1 MKRFSVFLLSVVLF
15 FYAIDSYAMLQG
27 DLDEDGS
34 VTINDAICALRISAG
49 IEYCDVNS
57 PTFTSADVDGDKI
70 ISLSDA
76 RNLLLVAT
84 GISENIIDGIAVTNL
99 PVTFDGIT
107 INSFSLSGNKVT
119 INVKNNTG
127 KAIQSLTTISYKC
140 YNTNGTVLK
149 TGSVFLEDMNSGENC
164 NSYFYIEDGTTKVLF
179 TDVDLCFGSYVAET
193 QTSLINDMNVT
204 TLPVTFDGITINSFS
219 LSGNKVTINVK
230 NNTGKAI
237 QSLTTISYKCYNTN
251 GTVLKTGSV
260 FLEDMNSGEN
270 CNSYF
275 YIEEGTTKVIFTDVD
290 VCA

>member
-1 MKRFSVFLLSVVLF
+1 M
-15 FYAIDSYAMLQG
+15 
-27 DLDEDGS
+27 
-34 VTINDAICALRISAG
+34 
-49 IEYCDVNS
+49 
-57 PTFTSADVDGDKI
+57 
-70 ISLSDA
+70 
-76 RNLLLVAT
+76 
-84 GISENIIDGIAVTNL
+84 
-99 PVTFDGIT
+99 
-107 INSFSLSGNKVT
+107 
-119 INVKNNTG
+119 
-127 KAIQSLTTISYKC
+127 
-140 YNTNGTVLK
+140 
-149 TGSVFLEDMNSGENC
+149 
-164 NSYFYIEDGTTKVLF
+164 LF

>member
-1 MKRFSVFLLSVVLF
+1 M
-15 FYAIDSYAMLQG
+15 
-27 DLDEDGS
+27 
-34 VTINDAICALRISAG
+34 
-49 IEYCDVNS
+49 
-57 PTFTSADVDGDKI
+57 
-70 ISLSDA
+70 
-76 RNLLLVAT
+76 
-84 GISENIIDGIAVTNL
+84 
-99 PVTFDGIT
+99 
-107 INSFSLSGNKVT
+107 
-119 INVKNNTG
+119 
-127 KAIQSLTTISYKC
+127 
-140 YNTNGTVLK
+140 LK
-149 TGSVFLEDMNSGENC
+149 TGSVFLENMNSGENC
-164 NSYFYIEDGTTKVLF
+164 NSYFYIEEGTTKVLF

-260 FLEDMNSGEN
+260 FLEDMNSGES